1 MKRKNLDNMF
11 NLIDDDIL
19 EETNPVKSKQERV
32 SKFGWA
38 QIIVGAACLILT
50 LNMAIMIP
58 VFLSGGDDPGAIDS
72 STDVIDNNKTD
83 TESNTQTDT
92 STEVG
97 SGTETNTPGSSE
109 SDTETDLPT
118 ETDTGVESEPP
129 RDTES
134 DIEPEDTETET
145 ESETESETDT
155 DTDTSGGVVV
165 PGIKQIY
172 VDLPGGGTHIITLS
186 SPLVGATSEYDK
198 IVASMQ
204 SFIGGTKND
213 ELGDLKDEIEDA
225 MDKAEQDQE
234 LKEEYKETTDNQ
246 VSGIIEG
253 DIIKRSSKYI
263 YYLSGSTLKIYPMNG
278 LETALLN
285 TFSISEYLKAIRE
298 SLEHKEIVTEPFDS
312 LVDMWE
318 DIVDD
323 YTNKEM
329 FLSLDLKTVTIIS
342 EINSNVT
349 VQNGKWTYRRTVPY
363 TTVLSISVEDPEN
376 VYLKDV
382 TTLSGRYESARLI
395 DGELYVF
402 TRYTPEIKELSVPQY
417 DDGEGFKHIEA
428 GKIYTPSE
436 YRNGTY
442 LLAFKLKGKNGNV
455 LESSAFASFDGEIY
469 VTESNIYVT
478 REHRGDEVTNIERY
492 PLYKKDENGVLQIVG
507 YGTKSDIYSV
517 VKTDILRI
525 DYSSGK
531 FIPIGVSTVNGYIK
545 DRYSLSEND
554 GYLYVVTTD
563 ERVYSKTVYD
573 EGEIGKEDDWL
584 GYTNT
589 TSANIFVLSASTM
602 EIIAKKERFAPSG
615 DKVYSVRFDGYKAYV
630 CTALKKV
637 VIIDPVYFFDLTDP
651 NNITYSDTGKLPG
664 MSTQLIELPNGDLLG
679 IGEDSNNDIKIE
691 VYRLGENDTVIIVD
705 TYIIKG
711 DYSEDYKSHFI
722 NREEGLIGL
731 GVKNYSSETM
741 KDKYVLVEYKNGK
754 ISLVLEKEF
763 KGSNELKRAVY
774 DTENGY
780 FYMLSPSGIAIEK
793 IK

>member
-11 NLIDDDIL
+11 NLIDEDIL
-19 EETNPVKSKQERV
+19 EEANPVRSKKQGV

-38 QIIVGAACLILT
+38 QIIIGAACLILT
-50 LNMAIMIP
+50 LNLAIMIP
-58 VFLSGGDDPGAIDS
+58 VFLSGGNDPGGEPG
-72 STDVIDNNKTD
+72 STNVIDNDKTD
-83 TESNTQTDT
+83 TESEKQTD
-92 STEVG
+92 ST
-97 SGTETNTPGSSE
+97 TNTEPSTDTGVSSG
-109 SDTETDLPT
+109 TETDLPT
-118 ETDTGVESEPP
+118 ETDTSIESEPP

-134 DIEPEDTETET
+134 DVEPEDTETNTET
-145 ESETESETDT
+145 ETETDT

-172 VDLPGGGTHIITLS
+172 VDLPGGGTHVITLS

-213 ELGDLKDEIEDA
+213 ELGGDLKDEMEDA
-225 MDKAEQDQE
+225 MDKAEQDQV

-263 YYLSGSTLKIYPMNG
+263 YYFSGSTLKIYPMNG

-285 TFSISEYLKAIRE
+285 SFSISEYLKAIRE
-298 SLEHKEIVTEPFDS
+298 SLAHKEIVTEPSDS
-312 LVDMWE
+312 LVDKWE
-318 DIVDD
+318 EIVDG

-342 EINSNVT
+342 EINSHVT

-382 TTLSGRYESARLI
+382 TILSGRYESARLI

-417 DDGEGFKHIEA
+417 DDGEGFKHIDA

-442 LLAFKLKGKNGNV
+442 LLAFKLNGDNGNV

-478 REHRGDEVTNIERY
+478 REYRGDEVTNVERY
-492 PLYKKDENGVLQIVG
+492 PLYEKDENGVLQIVG
-507 YGTKSDIYSV
+507 YGTKTEIYSV
-517 VKTDILRI
+517 VKTDVLRI
-525 DYSSGK
+525 DFSSGK
-531 FIPIGVSTVNGYIK
+531 FVPVGVTTVNGYIK
-545 DRYSLSEND
+545 DRYSLSENE

-563 ERVYSKTVYD
+563 ERVFSKTVYD

-637 VIIDPVYFFDLTDP
+637 IVIDPVYFFDLTDP
-651 NNITYSDTGKLPG
+651 NNITCSDTGKLPG
-664 MSTQLIELPNGDLLG
+664 MSTQLFELPNGDLLG

-691 VYRLGENDTVIIVD
+691 VYRLGENDTVVIVD

-711 DYSEDYKSHFI
+711 SYSEEYKSHFI
-722 NREEGLIGL
+722 NREEGLVGL
-731 GVKNYSSETM
+731 GVKNYASETM
-741 KDKYVLVEYKNGK
+741 KDKYVLVQYKDGK
-754 ISLVLEKEF
+754 ISLVFEKEL

-774 DTENGY
+774 DKENGY
-780 FYMLSPSGIAIEK
+780 FYMLSPSGIVVEK
-793 IK
+793 LN